1 GNRRLEVKV
10 GVAALKELEQMFPQ
24 CLDAHAGLLSVGP
37 WELDRQGL
45 ETKPTSR
52 VASSL
57 SDRYPGK

>member
-1 GNRRLEVKV
+1 M
-10 GVAALKELEQMFPQ
+10 ATLKELEQMFPQ

-57 SDRYPGK
+57 SDRYPGR